1 MNNINQISSLIWS
14 IADDVL
20 RGTFKPNEYGRIILP
35 FVVLRRLDCVLEQN
49 KDLAIKTYDSYKD
62 KIDEPEDVVLKKLQ
76 LSFYNISK
84 YDFKKLKSDPTNI
97 KQNFE
102 NYIQGYSEN
111 VRDIVKNFNLQPL
124 VDKLNDND
132 KLYLLIDKYTT
143 IDLHP
148 DTIDNHQMGT
158 IYEEL
163 LRKFSEMTNEESGDH
178 FTPRDIVQLLVALVF
193 GPDKDSLQGKG
204 LIRTIYDPCCGTGGL
219 LSIGKQWVKENIN
232 SDITLEL
239 FGQELNDQTYATCK
253 SDQLISGENPE
264 NIKGPDLSTLSQDQF
279 INKKFDYIIANPP
292 YNLTWKN
299 EKEKIEEEFNSNSSR
314 FIGLPPVND
323 GSLLFLQIM
332 IDKMS
337 MEGSRLGVVLNGTV
351 MANGKVGSGSHDI
364 RKWILENDLLET
376 IIRLPRGMFFN
387 TPIHTYIWII
397 SNKKEEKRKNKIQ
410 LIDASKTYE
419 YLRKNLNEKNKE
431 FSQENIDKIYKL
443 YNSFEEGSDVKIKN
457 RNDFFVRQV
466 KITGIPFDDNS
477 EVYKSNETV
486 SVETKLNDLLEIFN
500 EHFKEVEAIE
510 ENNIGAEIYFNKE
523 FFNFNEYNSSKNI
536 KKQIDDIEKIKNN
549 ISSIESIGK
558 KRSKEVGI
566 NWLPK
571 VQDGWTVLRT
581 DFLFKNEKIKNDNL
595 SENNLLSL
603 TLNGVVRKNIE
614 SNEGLRPEN
623 YSTYQIV
630 NKDDL
635 VFKLIDLENIQTSR
649 VGIVPEKG
657 IISSA
662 YLRLVPNKELIYPKY
677 AYWYFYNLYKK
688 QIFNKLGSDT
698 VRSSMGVE
706 ELKKLYLPVPSSLEE
721 QIKISNLLDNISEQ
735 INADIDKQRIK
746 IDLLN
751 EFKNS
756 ILFESFE

>member
-1 MNNINQISSLIWS
+1 MNNANKISSKIWS
-14 IADDVL
+14 IANNL
-20 RGTFKPNEYGRIILP
+20 RVTFKPNEYGRIILI
-35 FVVLRRLDCVLEQN
+35 FAVLRRLDCVLKQN
-49 KDLAIKTYDSYKD
+49 KDLVIKTYESYKD
-62 KIDEPEDVVLKKLQ
+62 KIDGPEDVVLKKLQ

-84 YDFKKLKSDPTNI
+84 YDLEKLKSDPNNI

-102 NYIQGYSEN
+102 NYIQGYSSN
-111 VRDIVKNFNLQPL
+111 VRGILKNFNLQPL
-124 VDKLNDND
+124 IDKLHDND
-132 KLYLLIDKYTT
+132 KLYGVIDEYTA

-148 DTIDNHQMGT
+148 NTIDNHQMGT

-163 LRKFSEMTNEESGDH
+163 LREFSEMTNEESGDH
-178 FTPRDIVQLLVALVF
+178 YTPRDIVELLVTLVF
-193 GPDKDSLQGKG
+193 GPDKEKLQGKG

-219 LSIGKQWVKENIN
+219 LSIGKKWIKDNIN
-232 SDITLEL
+232 TDISIEL
-239 FGQELNDQTYATCK
+239 FGQEQNDQTYAICK
-253 SDQLISGENPE
+253 SDHLMLGENPE
-264 NIKGPDLSTLSQDQF
+264 NIRGPDLSTLSQDQF
-279 INKKFDYIIANPP
+279 KNEKFDYIIANPP

-299 EKEKIEEEFNSNSSR
+299 EKEKIEEEFQSNSSR
-314 FIGLPPVND
+314 FIGLPPVSD

-332 IDKMS
+332 IDKMAI
-337 MEGSRLGVVLNGTV
+337 EGSRLGVVLNGTV

-397 SNKKEEKRKNKIQ
+397 SNKKEKRRKNKVQ
-410 LIDASKTYE
+410 LIDASRTYE

-431 FSQENIDKIYKL
+431 FSQENIDKIYEL
-443 YNSFEEGSDVKIKN
+443 YNSFEEGSNVKIKD

-466 KITGIPFDDNS
+466 KITGLPFGDNS

-486 SVETKLNDLLEIFN
+486 PVETKLNNLLEIFN
-500 EHFKEVEAIE
+500 DHFKEVVAIE
-510 ENNIGAEIYFNKE
+510 EDRIGAEIYFNKE

-536 KKQIDDIEKIKNN
+536 KKKIEDIEKMKNN
-549 ISSIESIGK
+549 ISSIENINK

-571 VQDGWTVLRT
+571 VQHGWKVLRT
-581 DFLFKNEKIKNDNL
+581 DFLFKNEKIKNDDL

-688 QIFNKLGSDT
+688 HIFNKLGSDT

-706 ELKKLYLPVPSSLEE
+706 ELKKLYLPVPNSLEE
-721 QIKISNLLDNISEQ
+721 QIKISDLLDNISDQ
-735 INADIDKQRIK
+735 INADIDNQRTK